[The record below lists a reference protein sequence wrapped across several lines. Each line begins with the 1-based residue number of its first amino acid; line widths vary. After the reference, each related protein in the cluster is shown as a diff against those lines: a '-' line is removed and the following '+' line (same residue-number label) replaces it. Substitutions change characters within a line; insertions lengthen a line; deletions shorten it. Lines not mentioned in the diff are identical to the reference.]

1 MPAYSKDKEISK
13 LVKHLI
19 KSGWVFKQGKK
30 HGLIYAPKGGRI
42 AVPSTPSDRRAHL
55 NFRRNLKRIMT
66 MEVHYA

>member
-1 MPAYSKDKEISK
+1 MSAYSKDKEISK

-42 AVPSTPSDRRAHL
+42 AVPCTPSDRRSHL
-55 NFRRNLKRIMT
+55 NFKRKLKRIMT
-66 MEVHYA
+66 MEVDYA